1 MNFRAVYSLAVV
13 LTRSQVRGTQRNKF
27 LARVFGE
34 PRVILP
40 VDITL
45 LFGLGGLGY
54 ALLSTSGGGGLL
66 DLLRPIEPELLADIP
81 SAIMFMAILFG
92 VLYEI
97 SQPIQ
102 SMNTDLVNWLPITP
116 MEYVGASTISESY
129 IYSFMV
135 CLFLGVVLGPALAL
149 GMVSVWVAA
158 AFMAVVALFAG
169 AAVVE
174 VLDATTN
181 RISSS
186 FYKKSGRSGIVF
198 RLIAT
203 VILLV
208 FIQLL
213 FSGYVVGYLLQ
224 SVMQAAVSAWF
235 IPVVWPTLAVLGAA
249 QANMFSFLLFSSS
262 SIVFAVALFGLAA
275 TFRGRFWVPVPVSIK
290 LSTRAYQPR
299 QRQLHIPL
307 IGAVESAMIQKDFRS
322 LTRRR
327 EMARFLA
334 IPFVLAI
341 SMGITLLPLGTQQT
355 AEAPSFMFVAFLFLM
370 PVAIFVGAL
379 SMTSIGQEGYAVW
392 NLYAAPISPTQLLR
406 AKLLFTAILGV
417 PFAIALLSIFA
428 LLLNTVGTYYGILLP
443 VSVLVVLEVSALGVY
458 FAALFPDFREMVRS
472 RYVSVWGSLMGIGM
486 ALAVSLLTVAPLAL
500 SIFLYGSIIPQLAII
515 SFGIGLAVFIVA
527 LRVAN
532 NQIQH
537 LFQNIQT

>member
-1 MNFRAVYSLAVV
+1 MNLRSVYSLAVV
-13 LTRSQVRGTQRNKF
+13 LTRSQIRGTQRNKF
-27 LARVFGE
+27 LARIFGE
-34 PRVILP
+34 PRIILP
-40 VDITL
+40 VDTAL
-45 LFGLGGLGY
+45 LFGLGSLGY
-54 ALLSTSGGGGLL
+54 AILSASGMGGLL
-66 DLLRPIEPELLADIP
+66 DLLKPIEPELLAGIP

-149 GMVSVWVAA
+149 GMSSVWLAA

-169 AAVVE
+169 ATVVE

-186 FYKKSGRSGIVF
+186 FYKKSGRSGIIF

-224 SVMQAAVSAWF
+224 SVMQAAISAWF
-235 IPVVWPTLAVLGAA
+235 IPVVWPTLAVLGVA
-249 QANMFSFLLFSSS
+249 QANLSNFFLFASFSV
-262 SIVFAVALFGLAA
+262 VFAVALFGLAA
-275 TFRGRFWVPVPVSIK
+275 RFRARFWVPVPVSIK

-299 QRQLHIPL
+299 QIHIPL
-307 IGAVESAMIQKDFRS
+307 IGATESAMIQKDFRS

-341 SMGITLLPLGTQQT
+341 SMGISLLPLGTQQT
-355 AEAPSFMFVAFLFLM
+355 AEAPNFMFIAFLFIM

-392 NLYAAPISPTQLLR
+392 NLYAAPITPTQLLR
-406 AKLLFTAILGV
+406 AKLLFAAILGV
-417 PFAIALLSIFA
+417 PFAITLLSIFA
-428 LLLNTVGTYYGILLP
+428 VLLNTIETYYGILLP
-443 VSVLVVLEVSALGVY
+443 ASVLVVLEVSALGVY

-472 RYVSVWGSLMGIGM
+472 RYVSVWGSLLGIGM
-486 ALAVSLLTVAPLAL
+486 AMCVSLLTVAPLAL

-515 SFGIGLAVFIVA
+515 SFCIGLAVFIVA
-527 LRVAN
+527 LKIAD
-532 NQIQH
+532 NQIRR

>member
-1 MNFRAVYSLAVV
+1 LNMRAVYSLAVV
-13 LTRSQVRGTQRNKF
+13 LTRSQIRGTQRNKF

-34 PRVILP
+34 PRIILP
-40 VDITL
+40 VDIAL

-54 ALLSTSGGGGLL
+54 AILSTSGGGSLL
-66 DLLRPIEPELLADIP
+66 DLLRPIEPELLAGIP

-102 SMNTDLVNWLPITP
+102 SLNTDLVNWLPITP

-135 CLFLGVVLGPALAL
+135 FLFLGVVFGPALAL
-149 GMVSVWVAA
+149 GMASVWLAA

-249 QANMFSFLLFSSS
+249 QANTFSFLLFSSS
-262 SIVFAVALFGLAA
+262 SVVFAVALFGLAA
-275 TFRGRFWVPVPVSIK
+275 RFRARFWVPVPVSIK
-290 LSTRAYQPR
+290 LSTRAYQPG
-299 QRQLHIPL
+299 QIQVPL

-341 SMGITLLPLGTQQT
+341 SMGISLLPLGTQQT
-355 AEAPSFMFVAFLFLM
+355 AEGPSFMFIAFLFLM

-392 NLYAAPISPTQLLR
+392 NLYAAPISPNQLLR
-406 AKLLFTAILGV
+406 AKLLFATILGV

-428 LLLNTVGTYYGILLP
+428 ILLNTVESYYAILLP

-472 RYVSVWGSLMGIGM
+472 RYVSVWGSLLGIGM
-486 ALAVSLLTVAPLAL
+486 SIGVSLLTVAPLAL

-515 SFGIGLAVFIVA
+515 TFGIGLAVFIVA
-527 LRVAN
+527 LKIAGH
-532 NQIQH
+532 QIQR
-537 LFQNIQT
+537 LLQNIRT

>member
-1 MNFRAVYSLAVV
+1 MNLRSVYCLAVV
-13 LTRSQVRGTQRNKF
+13 LTRSQIRGTQRNKF

-34 PRVILP
+34 PRIILP
-40 VDITL
+40 VDIAL

-54 ALLSTSGGGGLL
+54 ALLLTSGGGGLL
-66 DLLRPIEPELLADIP
+66 GLLKPIEPQLLAGIP
-81 SAIMFMAILFG
+81 SAIMFMTILFG

-102 SMNTDLVNWLPITP
+102 SLNTDLVNWLPITP

-129 IYSFMV
+129 IYSFMA

-149 GMVSVWVAA
+149 GMASVWFAA

-235 IPVVWPTLAVLGAA
+235 IPVVWPTLAVLGVA

-262 SIVFAVALFGLAA
+262 SVVFAIALFGLAA
-275 TFRGRFWVPVPVSIK
+275 RFRARFWVPVPVSIK
-290 LSTRAYQPR
+290 LSTRAYQPG
-299 QRQLHIPL
+299 QIHIPL
-307 IGAVESAMIQKDFRS
+307 IGATESAMIQKDFRS

-341 SMGITLLPLGTQQT
+341 SMGISLLPLGTQQT
-355 AEAPSFMFVAFLFLM
+355 AEAPSFMFLAFLFLM

-406 AKLLFTAILGV
+406 AKLLFAAILGV

-428 LLLNTVGTYYGILLP
+428 LLLNTVGTYYEILLP

-486 ALAVSLLTVAPLAL
+486 ALGVSLLTVAPLAL

-515 SFGIGLAVFIVA
+515 TVCIGLAVFIVA
-527 LRVAN
+527 LKIAN
-532 NQIQH
+532 NQIQR

>member
-1 MNFRAVYSLAVV
+1 LNLRTVYSLAVV
-13 LTRSQVRGTQRNKF
+13 LTRSQIRGTQRNKF
-27 LARVFGE
+27 LARVLGE
-34 PRVILP
+34 PRIILP
-40 VDITL
+40 VDIAL

-54 ALLSTSGGGGLL
+54 ALLSTNGGGGLS
-66 DLLRPIEPELLADIP
+66 DLLRPIEPELLAGIP

-116 MEYVGASTISESY
+116 MEYVGGSTISESY
-129 IYSFMV
+129 IYSFV
-135 CLFLGVVLGPALAL
+135 LCLFLGVVLGPALAL
-149 GMVSVWVAA
+149 GMASVWIAT

-174 VLDATTN
+174 ILDATTN

-213 FSGYVVGYLLQ
+213 FSGYVVSYLLQ
-224 SVMQAAVSAWF
+224 SVMQAAISAWF

-249 QANMFSFLLFSSS
+249 KANLPSFLLFSTFSV
-262 SIVFAVALFGLAA
+262 VFAAALFGLAA
-275 TFRGRFWVPVPVSIK
+275 RFRARFWVPVPVSIK
-290 LSTRAYQPR
+290 LSTGAYQPR
-299 QRQLHIPL
+299 QIHVPL
-307 IGAVESAMIQKDFRS
+307 IGAAESAMIQKDFRS
-322 LTRRR
+322 LIRRR

-341 SMGITLLPLGTQQT
+341 SIGISLLPLGTQQT
-355 AEAPSFMFVAFLFLM
+355 AEAPSFLFIAILFLM

-392 NLYAAPISPTQLLR
+392 NLYAAPITPSQLLR
-406 AKLLFTAILGV
+406 AKLLFAAILGI

-428 LLLNTVGTYYGILLP
+428 LLLNTVATYYGILLP
-443 VSVLVVLEVSALGVY
+443 VSVLVVLEVSALGVC
-458 FAALFPDFREMVRS
+458 FAALFPDFRETVRS
-472 RYVSVWGSLMGIGM
+472 RYVSVWGSLLGIAT
-486 ALAVSLLTVAPLAL
+486 ALTVSLLTVAPMAL
-500 SIFLYGSIIPQLAII
+500 SIFMYGTIIPQLSIA
-515 SFGIGLAVFIVA
+515 SFVIALVVFIA
-527 LRVAN
+527 AWKLAN
-532 NQIQH
+532 RQIES
-537 LFQNIQT
+537 LFQNIRT

>member
-1 MNFRAVYSLAVV
+1 LNLRSVYSLAVV
-13 LTRSQVRGTQRNKF
+13 LTRSQIRGTQRNKF
-27 LARVFGE
+27 LAKVFGE
-34 PRVILP
+34 PRIILP
-40 VDITL
+40 VDIVL

-54 ALLSTSGGGGLL
+54 TLLLTNGRGGLL
-66 DLLRPIEPELLADIP
+66 DLVRPIEPELLAGIP

-102 SMNTDLVNWLPITP
+102 SLNTDLVNWLPITP
-116 MEYVGASTISESY
+116 MEYVGGSTISESY
-129 IYSFMV
+129 IYSFVV

-149 GMVSVWVAA
+149 GMGPVWIAA

-174 VLDATTN
+174 ILDATTN

-186 FYKKSGRSGIVF
+186 FYKKSGRSGIIF

-208 FIQLL
+208 FIQLI

-249 QANMFSFLLFSSS
+249 QTNLFSFLIFSISS
-262 SIVFAVALFGLAA
+262 VAFAVALFGLAA
-275 TFRGRFWVPVPVSIK
+275 RFRARFWVPVPVSIK
-290 LSTRAYQPR
+290 LSTGSYHPGQF
-299 QRQLHIPL
+299 HIPI
-307 IGAVESAMIQKDFRS
+307 IGAAESAMIQKDLRS

-341 SMGITLLPLGTQQT
+341 SMGISLLPLGSQQT
-355 AEAPSFMFVAFLFLM
+355 PEAPSFMFIAFLFLM

-392 NLYAAPISPTQLLR
+392 NLYAAPIKPSQLLR
-406 AKLLFTAILGV
+406 AKLLFAAILGV
-417 PFAIALLSIFA
+417 PFAIALLTIFA
-428 LLLNTVGTYYGILLP
+428 LLLNTVGTYYAILLP

-472 RYVSVWGSLMGIGM
+472 RYVSVWGSLLGIGT
-486 ALAVSLLTVAPLAL
+486 ALGVSLLTVAPLAI
-500 SIFLYGSIIPQLAII
+500 SILLYGSIILQLVIV
-515 SFGIGLAVFIVA
+515 SFGIALAVFIVA
-527 LRVAN
+527 LNIAHR
-532 NQIQH
+532 QIQR
-537 LFQNIQT
+537 LFQNIRT

>member
-1 MNFRAVYSLAVV
+1 LNLRSVYSLAVV
-13 LTRSQVRGTQRNKF
+13 LTRSQIRGTQRNKF
-27 LARVFGE
+27 LARIFGE
-34 PRVILP
+34 PRIILP
-40 VDITL
+40 VDFAL

-54 ALLSTSGGGGLL
+54 AIVSASGMGGLL
-66 DLLRPIEPELLADIP
+66 DLLKPIEPELLAGIP

-149 GMVSVWVAA
+149 GMASVWLAA

-169 AAVVE
+169 ATVVE

-186 FYKKSGRSGIVF
+186 FYKKSGRSGIIF

-224 SVMQAAVSAWF
+224 SVMQAAISAWF
-235 IPVVWPTLAVLGAA
+235 IPVVWPTLAVLGVA
-249 QANMFSFLLFSSS
+249 QANLSNFFLFASFSV
-262 SIVFAVALFGLAA
+262 VFAVALFGLAA
-275 TFRGRFWVPVPVSIK
+275 RFRARFWVPVPVSIK

-299 QRQLHIPL
+299 QIHIPL
-307 IGAVESAMIQKDFRS
+307 IGATESAMIQKDFRS

-341 SMGITLLPLGTQQT
+341 SMGISLLPLGTQQT
-355 AEAPSFMFVAFLFLM
+355 AEAPNFMFIAFLFIM

-392 NLYAAPISPTQLLR
+392 NLYAAPITPTQLLR
-406 AKLLFTAILGV
+406 AKLLFAAILGV
-417 PFAIALLSIFA
+417 PFAITLLSIFA
-428 LLLNTVGTYYGILLP
+428 VLLNTIGTYYGILLP
-443 VSVLVVLEVSALGVY
+443 ASVLVVLEVSALGVY

-472 RYVSVWGSLMGIGM
+472 RYVSVWGSLLGIGM
-486 ALAVSLLTVAPLAL
+486 AMCVSLLTVAPLAL
-500 SIFLYGSIIPQLAII
+500 SIFLYGSIIPQLASI
-515 SFGIGLAVFIVA
+515 SFCIGLAVFIVA
-527 LRVAN
+527 LKIAD
-532 NQIQH
+532 NQIRR

>member
-1 MNFRAVYSLAVV
+1 MNLRSVYSLAVV
-13 LTRSQVRGTQRNKF
+13 LTRSQIRGTQRNKF
-27 LARVFGE
+27 LARIFGE
-34 PRVILP
+34 PRIILP
-40 VDITL
+40 VDIAL

-54 ALLSTSGGGGLL
+54 AILSASGMGGLL
-66 DLLRPIEPELLADIP
+66 DLLKPIEPELLAGIP

-149 GMVSVWVAA
+149 SMSSVWLAA

-169 AAVVE
+169 ATVVE

-186 FYKKSGRSGIVF
+186 FYKKSGRSGIIF

-224 SVMQAAVSAWF
+224 SVMQAAISAWF
-235 IPVVWPTLAVLGAA
+235 IPVVWPTLAVLGVA
-249 QANMFSFLLFSSS
+249 QANLSNFLLFASFSV
-262 SIVFAVALFGLAA
+262 VFAVALFGLAA
-275 TFRGRFWVPVPVSIK
+275 RFRARFWVPVPVSIK

-299 QRQLHIPL
+299 QIHIPL
-307 IGAVESAMIQKDFRS
+307 IGATESAMIQKDFRS

-341 SMGITLLPLGTQQT
+341 SMGISLLPLSTQQT
-355 AEAPSFMFVAFLFLM
+355 AEAPNFMFIAFLFIM

-392 NLYAAPISPTQLLR
+392 NLYAAPITPTQLLR
-406 AKLLFTAILGV
+406 AKLLFAAILGV

-428 LLLNTVGTYYGILLP
+428 VLLKTIGTYYGILLP
-443 VSVLVVLEVSALGVY
+443 VSFLVVLEVSALGVY

-472 RYVSVWGSLMGIGM
+472 RYVSVWGSLLGIGM
-486 ALAVSLLTVAPLAL
+486 ALCVSLLTVAPLAL
-500 SIFLYGSIIPQLAII
+500 SIFLYDSIIPQLAIV
-515 SFGIGLAVFIVA
+515 SFCIGLAVFIVA
-527 LRVAN
+527 LKMAHR
-532 NQIQH
+532 QIQR
-537 LFQNIQT
+537 LFRNIRT

>member
-1 MNFRAVYSLAVV
+1 MNLRAVYSLAVV

-34 PRVILP
+34 PRIILP
-40 VDITL
+40 VDIAL
-45 LFGLGGLGY
+45 LFGLGGVGY

-66 DLLRPIEPELLADIP
+66 DLLRPIEPELLAGIP

-116 MEYVGASTISESY
+116 MEYVAGSTISESY
-129 IYSFMV
+129 IYSFV
-135 CLFLGVVLGPALAL
+135 LCLFLGVVLGPALAL
-149 GMVSVWVAA
+149 GMASVWIAA

-174 VLDATTN
+174 ILDATTN

-198 RLIAT
+198 RLVAT

-224 SVMQAAVSAWF
+224 GVMQAAISVWF

-249 QANMFSFLLFSSS
+249 QANLSSFVLFSSFS
-262 SIVFAVALFGLAA
+262 VAFAVALFGLAA
-275 TFRGRFWVPVPVSIK
+275 RFRARFWVPVPVSIK

-299 QRQLHIPL
+299 QNHVPL

-322 LTRRR
+322 LIRRR

-341 SMGITLLPLGTQQT
+341 SVGISLLPLGTQQT
-355 AEAPSFMFVAFLFLM
+355 AEAPSFVFIAFLFLM

-392 NLYAAPISPTQLLR
+392 NLYAAPITPSQLLR
-406 AKLLFTAILGV
+406 AKLLFAAILGV
-417 PFAIALLSIFA
+417 PFAIVLLSIFA
-428 LLLNTVGTYYGILLP
+428 LLLNTVGTYYAILLP

-472 RYVSVWGSLMGIGM
+472 RYVSVWGSLLGIGT
-486 ALAVSLLTVAPLAL
+486 ALGVSLLTVAPMAL
-500 SIFLYGSIIPQLAII
+500 SISLYGSITPQLAII
-515 SFGIGLAVFIVA
+515 SFGIALAVFIAA
-527 LRVAN
+527 LKIAHR
-532 NQIQH
+532 QIQRM
-537 LFQNIQT
+537 FQNIQT

>member
-1 MNFRAVYSLAVV
+1 MNLRAVYSLAVV
-13 LTRSQVRGTQRNKF
+13 LTRSQIRGTQRSKF

-34 PRVILP
+34 PRIILP
-40 VDITL
+40 VDIAL
-45 LFGLGGLGY
+45 LFGLGGVGY
-54 ALLSTSGGGGLL
+54 ALLSTSGRGLL
-66 DLLRPIEPELLADIP
+66 DLLRPIEPELLAGIP

-102 SMNTDLVNWLPITP
+102 SMNTDLVNWLPLTP

-129 IYSFMV
+129 IYSFV
-135 CLFLGVVLGPALAL
+135 LCLFLGVVLGPALAL
-149 GMVSVWVAA
+149 GMGSVWIAA

-169 AAVVE
+169 ASVVE
-174 VLDATTN
+174 ILDATTN

-198 RLIAT
+198 RLVAT
-203 VILLV
+203 VVLLV

-213 FSGYVVGYLLQ
+213 FSGYIVGYLLQ

-249 QANMFSFLLFSSS
+249 QANPVSFILFSSVS
-262 SIVFAVALFGLAA
+262 VVFAVALFALAA
-275 TFRGRFWVPVPVSIK
+275 RFRARFWVPVPVSIK
-290 LSTRAYQPR
+290 LSTRAYKPGQFH
-299 QRQLHIPL
+299 LPL

-322 LTRRR
+322 LIRRR

-341 SMGITLLPLGTQQT
+341 SMGISLLPLGTQQT
-355 AEAPSFMFVAFLFLM
+355 PGAPSFGFIAFLFLM

-392 NLYAAPISPTQLLR
+392 NLYAAPIKPTQLLR
-406 AKLLFTAILGV
+406 AKLLFTSILGI

-443 VSVLVVLEVSALGVY
+443 VSILVVLEVSALGVY

-472 RYVSVWGSLMGIGM
+472 RYVSVWGSLLGIGT
-486 ALAVSLLTVAPLAL
+486 ALGVSLLTVAPLAL
-500 SIFLYGSIIPQLAII
+500 SIVLYGSIVPQLAIV
-515 SFGIGLAVFIVA
+515 SFGLGLGVFIVA
-527 LRVAN
+527 LKLADH
-532 NQIQH
+532 QIQR
-537 LFQNIQT
+537 LFQNIPT

>member
-1 MNFRAVYSLAVV
+1 MNLRSVYSLAVV
-13 LTRSQVRGTQRNKF
+13 LTRSQIRGTQRNKF
-27 LARVFGE
+27 LARIFSE
-34 PRVILP
+34 PRIILP
-40 VDITL
+40 VDTTL

-54 ALLSTSGGGGLL
+54 AILSMSGQGSLL
-66 DLLRPIEPELLADIP
+66 DLLKPIEPELLAGIP

-116 MEYVGASTISESY
+116 IEYVGGSTISESY

-149 GMVSVWVAA
+149 NMASVWIAA

-198 RLIAT
+198 RLVAT

-213 FSGYVVGYLLQ
+213 FSGYVVGYLLH
-224 SVMQAAVSAWF
+224 SVMQAAISAWF

-249 QANMFSFLLFSSS
+249 QTNMFSFLLFSGA

-275 TFRGRFWVPVPVSIK
+275 KFRARFWVPVPVSIK

-299 QRQLHIPL
+299 QIHVPL
-307 IGAVESAMIQKDFRS
+307 IGAAESAMIQKDFRS

-341 SMGITLLPLGTQQT
+341 SMGISLLPLGTQQT
-355 AEAPSFMFVAFLFLM
+355 AEAPSFIFIAFLFIM

-392 NLYAAPISPTQLLR
+392 NLYAAPITPTQLLR
-406 AKLLFTAILGV
+406 AKLLFVAILGV

-428 LLLNTVGTYYGILLP
+428 VLLNTIGTYYGILLP
-443 VSVLVVLEVSALGVY
+443 VSILVVLEVSALGVY

-472 RYVSVWGSLMGIGM
+472 RYVSVWGSLLGIGT
-486 ALAVSLLTVAPLAL
+486 ALCISLVTVAPLAL

-515 SFGIGLAVFIVA
+515 SFCIGLAVFIVA
-527 LRVAN
+527 LKMAHR
-532 NQIQH
+532 QIQR
-537 LFQNIQT
+537 LFRNIRT